1 MQPTVR
7 YEIRFLPSVRKDLRG
22 IPRPAVRRIL
32 AAIDQL
38 AEYPR
43 PPASKRLTGL
53 DLYRTRVSVY
63 RIVYEIHDRELI
75 VAVVKVVG
83 HRREVYD
90 R

>member
-1 MQPTVR
+1 MQPTAR

-38 AEYPR
+38 AEHPR
-43 PPASKRLTGL
+43 PLARKKLSSL
-53 DLYRTRVSVY
+53 DLYRIRVGAY
-63 RIVYEIHDRELI
+63 RIVYEIHDAELI
-75 VAVVKVVG
+75 IAVVKVG
-83 HRREVYD
+83 HRRGVYG

>member
-1 MQPTVR
+1 MQPTAR

-38 AEYPR
+38 AEHPR
-43 PPASKRLTGL
+43 PPASKKLTGL
-53 DLYRTRVSVY
+53 DLYRIRVDVY
-63 RIVYEIHDRELI
+63 RILYEIHDYELI
-75 VAVVKVVG
+75 IAVVKVG
-83 HRREVYD
+83 HRRDVYD

>member
-1 MQPTVR
+1 MQPTAR

-22 IPRPAVRRIL
+22 IARPAVRRIL
-32 AAIDQL
+32 AAIDRL
-38 AEYPR
+38 AEHPR
-43 PPASKRLTGL
+43 PPASTKLTDL
-53 DLYRTRVSVY
+53 DLYRIRVGVY

-75 VAVVKVVG
+75 IAVVKVG